1 MAAAKQYPDV
11 IIPYGYLD
19 VDHPDAR
26 AQLETFAKAGVKGIK
41 MHRPKLNWDDF
52 GYFPLYGRM
61 QELGLVALF
70 HTGIVAGNGTGEPE
84 QSSMAR
90 MRPSFLHTL
99 ARSFP
104 TLKIQ
109 GAHLGNPWYDEAAEA
124 ARWSPNLYFDV
135 TGSTLLKKQHNL
147 KVFREYLWWDGPS
160 THTPSTAVYAFEKI
174 VFGTDEP
181 PDALDG
187 VLARYEAMLDA
198 NDGAGGESPQD
209 LRRDDGAVA
218 GHHAAALNAGTV
230 AALDRAMESA
240 ALAEIARPHAGHGSR
255 AIPERI
261 RARSFWMDVGWGGV
275 HSRLE
280 VANDP
285 PGSSRHRRRAP
296 ARRHDRRPLRASGE
310 VLVDGAAT
318 RHHQAPRRVH
328 HQHLGAGREERA
340 TDGHR

>member
-1 MAAAKQYPDV
+1 MQLTRLIPLALATATVAGALLTTPVARLAAQPAAPPARFIIDAHQHWQATADYVPTLVKVYRARNAMACVLTPIAHLDALMAAARQYPDV

-26 AQLETFAKAGVKGIK
+26 AQLETFARAGVKGIK
-41 MHRPKLNWDDF
+41 MHRPKMNWDDF
-52 GYFPLYGRM
+52 GYFPLYERM
-61 QELGLVALF
+61 QALGLVALF
-70 HTGIVAGNGTGEPE
+70 HTGIVAGNGSGQPE

-90 MRPSFLHTL
+90 MRPSFLHTI

-187 VLARYEAMLDA
+187 VLARYEAMLAA
-198 NDGAGGESPQD
+198 NDVPEASRRKIYGE
-209 LRRDDGAVA
+209 
-218 GHHAAALNAGTV
+218 T
-230 AALDRAMESA
+230 M
-240 ALAEIARPHAGHGSR
+240 ARLLG
-255 AIPERI
+255 I
-261 RARSFWMDVGWGGV
+261 
-275 HSRLE
+275 
-280 VANDP
+280 
-285 PGSSRHRRRAP
+285 
-296 ARRHDRRPLRASGE
+296 
-310 VLVDGAAT
+310 T
-318 RHHQAPRRVH
+318 PR
-328 HQHLGAGREERA
+328 
-340 TDGHR
+340 